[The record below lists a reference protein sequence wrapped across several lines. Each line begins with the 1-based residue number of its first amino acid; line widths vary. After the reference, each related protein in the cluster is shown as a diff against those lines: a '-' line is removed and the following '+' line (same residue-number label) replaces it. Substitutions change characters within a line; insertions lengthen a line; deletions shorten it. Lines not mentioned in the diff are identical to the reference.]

1 MIVVVGRV
9 VIEAA
14 KNIGGKCFARIKL
27 TNKALIDVYPS
38 DDETYKELI
47 YMLKANNI
55 VSLALEIDN
64 EYSKS
69 NKTSYVVFRLKRA
82 EIIKNAPRK
91 LVKEDFERVLSL
103 APTLL

>member
-9 VIEAA
+9 VIEAGR
-14 KNIGGKCFARIKL
+14 NTSGKCFARVKL

-38 DDETYKELI
+38 NDETYKQLI

-69 NKTSYVVFRLKRA
+69 NKACYVVFRLKRA

-91 LVKEDFERVLSL
+91 LVAEDLERVLSL
-103 APTLL
+103 APTML